1 MFILKLLVTGG
12 AGYIGT
18 HCIIELLNAGHDIS
32 VIDDLSNSHVAALH
46 RVKQL
51 TKRGLAFVQADLRDT
66 AAVATELQRFQPHGV
81 IHCAGLKAVGASVA
95 RPLDYYRQNI
105 GGTLS
110 LLAEMD
116 RVGCHKIVFS
126 SSATVYGLPK
136 YLPYDEQHPTEP
148 ANPYG
153 RSKLMIE
160 HILRDWSVTHRD
172 ASALCLRYFNPAG
185 AHPSGQIG
193 ENPKG
198 VPDNLMPFL
207 AQVAGGHR
215 PALTVFGNDF
225 ETRDGTG
232 ERDYIHVGDLARA
245 HLAAIEHARSNRG
258 FQVFNIGTG
267 RGVTVLELAAAFTEV
282 SGRPIATTI
291 TTRRPGDL
299 ARFYA
304 DAQLAEKTFGWRA
317 QQSIFD
323 ICADAWRWQ
332 VENPE
337 GYSA

>member
-1 MFILKLLVTGG
+1 
-12 AGYIGT
+12 
-18 HCIIELLNAGHDIS
+18 
-32 VIDDLSNSHVAALH
+32 
-46 RVKQL
+46 
-51 TKRGLAFVQADLRDT
+51 
-66 AAVATELQRFQPHGV
+66 
-81 IHCAGLKAVGASVA
+81 
-95 RPLDYYRQNI
+95 
-105 GGTLS
+105 
-110 LLAEMD
+110 
-116 RVGCHKIVFS
+116 
-126 SSATVYGLPK
+126 
-136 YLPYDEQHPTEP
+136 
-148 ANPYG
+148 
-153 RSKLMIE
+153 
-160 HILRDWSVTHRD
+160 
-172 ASALCLRYFNPAG
+172 
-185 AHPSGQIG
+185 
-193 ENPKG
+193 
-198 VPDNLMPFL
+198 MPFL

-215 PALTVFGNDF
+215 PTLTVFGNDF

-267 RGVTVLELAAAFTEV
+267 RGVTVLELAAAFAEV

-317 QQSIFD
+317 QQSIYD